1 MKNIDEKILMTEEE
15 IKQLQ
20 NKRKKLISQQKQEER
35 KKRDRRLYE
44 KGAVFE
50 SIFTESKDFTKDEF
64 YQLITFPNIKE
75 VINQKTKK
83 IMAMREESGNQNTET
98 QEEVMETEG

>member
-1 MKNIDEKILMTEEE
+1 MKNIEEKILMADEE

-50 SIFTESKDFTKDEF
+50 SIFTESKNLTKDEF
-64 YQLITFPNIKE
+64 YQLITSQRNKDE
-75 VINQKTKK
+75 INLKNH
-83 IMAMREESGNQNTET
+83 RE
-98 QEEVMETEG
+98 